1 MKKKLVLVLYYLI
14 LRYLPS
20 TDNCL
25 FMSRVVRKLRGI
37 TRVVF
42 DSSGTNINIE
52 RGADF
57 GSGRGILIGSNSGL
71 GINSKVRGPLEIGDN
86 VMMGPEVMI
95 FTSNHRFDRI
105 DIPMTCQEREEP
117 KKVVVGDDVWIGAR
131 VIILSGV
138 RVGNGVVIGAG
149 SVVTHD
155 VPDYAV
161 VCGVPAKVIRY
172 RNGKEV

>member
-1 MKKKLVLVLYYLI
+1 
-14 LRYLPS
+14 
-20 TDNCL
+20 
-25 FMSRVVRKLRGI
+25 
-37 TRVVF
+37 
-42 DSSGTNINIE
+42 
-52 RGADF
+52 
-57 GSGRGILIGSNSGL
+57 
-71 GINSKVRGPLEIGDN
+71 
-86 VMMGPEVMI
+86 MMGPEVMI

-105 DIPMTCQEREEP
+105 DIPMICQEREEP
-117 KKVVVGDDVWIGAR
+117 KKVVIGDDVWIGAR